1 MDGEIIPVRSV
12 LNTTSEWH

>member
-1 MDGEIIPVRSV
+1 MDGEIIPARSV

>member
-1 MDGEIIPVRSV
+1 MDGEIIPVRSA